1 MFEAIRKSGAKTIIF
16 TSWPFSLFDI
26 LIPILLMAA
35 IVFIA
40 AGTIKIVSNHHQ
52 RYQSEPRSPHTSA
65 GNEGNQLAVQV
76 YETQDKNNRHKRGQ
90 TKNYPRTFWL
100 LDDCPATRGKI
111 FNVDPWWIMLYLES
125 LPMIA
130 LSIMLYI

>member
-90 TKNYPRTFWL
+90 TKNYPRTFL
-100 LDDCPATRGKI
+100 AVG
-111 FNVDPWWIMLYLES
+111 
-125 LPMIA
+125 
-130 LSIMLYI
+130 